1 MGYYNIVTVINV
13 SSTQLCCCVALSK
26 YDKVKCLES
35 CFDELTCL
43 KYENVP
49 LYPVINLIFFYIY
62 KHTQLISVS
71 VNCIPVCGN
80 LFIIKPYN
88 YALLGRCN
96 VNNTSLYVGLITYL
110 FEGIHFKETNI
121 AKRSVHC
128 RFFGPNI

>member
-35 CFDELTCL
+35 GFDELTCL

-49 LYPVINLIFFYIY
+49 LYPVIHLIFSYIY

-71 VNCIPVCGN
+71 VNYIPVYGN

-96 VNNTSLYVGLITYL
+96 VNNISLYVGLIT
-110 FEGIHFKETNI
+110 
-121 AKRSVHC
+121 
-128 RFFGPNI
+128 